1 MESLTITYA
10 SLLEQGDREY
20 NEDSLGVVSKDDQ
33 KAFILCDGLGGHGNG
48 DVASGLVVERMK
60 ELLSEDNTIED
71 SILKAQEDLLAKQK
85 EMDAETSM
93 KTTIVC
99 LSIKEGK
106 AKVVHVG
113 DSRFYHFENNKLIQQ
128 TKDHSVPQM
137 LVNRG
142 MIREKDIR
150 HHEDR
155 SRLLRVMGTEWD
167 SPKYQV
173 MEEFDVTPEDSF
185 LLCSDGFWEMIE
197 EKDMIKKLKTSKSPE
212 EWLEKMKKT
221 VLKHGKRVN
230 MDNYS
235 AITVFC
241 R

>member
-1 MESLTITYA
+1 
-10 SLLEQGDREY
+10 
-20 NEDSLGVVSKDDQ
+20 
-33 KAFILCDGLGGHGNG
+33 
-48 DVASGLVVERMK
+48 MK
-60 ELLSEDNTIED
+60 ERLSEDNTIED

-85 EMDAETSM
+85 EMDAEASM
-93 KTTIVC
+93 KTTVVC
-99 LSIKEGK
+99 LVIKDGK

-113 DSRFYHFENNKLIQQ
+113 DSRFYQFKKHRLIQQ

-150 HHEDR
+150 YHEDR

-167 SPKYQV
+167 APKYQV
-173 MEEFDVTPEDSF
+173 MEEFDVSPDDSF

-197 EKDMIKKLKTSKSPE
+197 EKDMAKTLKSSKTPE
-212 EWLEKMKKT
+212 EWLEKMKKV
-221 VLKHGKRVN
+221 VLRHGKKVN

-235 AITVFC
+235 AIAVFC